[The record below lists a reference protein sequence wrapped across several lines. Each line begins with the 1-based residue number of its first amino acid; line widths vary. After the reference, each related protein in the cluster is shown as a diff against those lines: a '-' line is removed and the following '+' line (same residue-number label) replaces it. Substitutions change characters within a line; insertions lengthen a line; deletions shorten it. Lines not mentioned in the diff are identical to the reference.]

1 MATSS
6 RQSAG
11 LLVFRGDL
19 PDLEVLLAHPGG
31 PYWSKKDAGAWTIP
45 KGEFLDD
52 EEPLPAA
59 KREFEEEMGSSID
72 GEFLEL
78 EPLRQP
84 SGKMIYAWAV
94 RGDFDPAA
102 ADEQP
107 VRDGMAA
114 EVWATAGV
122 SRSRSGGV
130 VLYRRGPRQDP
141 CRPGTVPRRAARAR
155 HDLIPYACSSNS
167 SENVRRCSRLP
178 SITSVAP
185 ASSGV

>member
-45 KGEFLDD
+45 KGEFTDD
-52 EEPLPAA
+52 EEPLAAA
-59 KREFEEEMGSSID
+59 KREFLEEMGSEID

-78 EPLRQP
+78 EPLRQR

-94 RGDFDPAA
+94 RGDFDPARLSSNLFSIEWPPKSGRQQEFPEVDRA
-102 ADEQP
+102 AWFSIVEA
-107 VRDGMAA
+107 RDKILSGQAPFLDA
-114 EVWATAGV
+114 LLARATA
-122 SRSRSGGV
+122 
-130 VLYRRGPRQDP
+130 
-141 CRPGTVPRRAARAR
+141 
-155 HDLIPYACSSNS
+155 
-167 SENVRRCSRLP
+167 
-178 SITSVAP
+178 
-185 ASSGV
+185 